1 MRYNIFF
8 NINFKVAVDLLSNW
22 GRKIGLSLVEEE
34 EDEHEV
40 HDEPGHSQP
49 CMKAFITL
57 QLTSSTSFILELNIK
72 YFY

>member
-40 HDEPGHSQP
+40 HDEPGYSKP
-49 CMKAFITL
+49 SMKTFITL
-57 QLTSSTSFILELNIK
+57 QLTSSTSFILELKIK
-72 YFY
+72 HFY